1 MYFLNIIDYYTVK
14 GCIDVQIHVRVLISR
29 NPNVLRSPY
38 YFFLNLKLKIMQNN
52 VGFAIWLC
60 ASFVKLLLLY
70 RLQSG

>member
-29 NPNVLRSPY
+29 NTNALRSPY
-38 YFFLNLKLKIMQNN
+38 YFLLNLKIKICKKDI
-52 VGFAIWLC
+52 GFAIWLC